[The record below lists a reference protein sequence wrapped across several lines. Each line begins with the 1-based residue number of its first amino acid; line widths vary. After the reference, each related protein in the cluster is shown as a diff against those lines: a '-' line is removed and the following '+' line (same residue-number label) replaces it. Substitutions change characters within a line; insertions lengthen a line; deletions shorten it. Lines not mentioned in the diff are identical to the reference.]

1 MIVNKYNNTY
11 HSTLKVEPVDV
22 KWNTYI
28 NPSDETND
36 NMLNLKLVISLE
48 DQNVKTFFKKAIFQ
62 IVLKKFFWLK
72 RLKTLCLEHML
83 LVILKV
89 KNY

>member
-28 NPSDETND
+28 NPSNETND

-62 IVLKKFFWLK
+62 IVLKKVFWLK